1 MTTVPAI
8 EIFWASELPKPV
20 FSRMWNGA
28 YFIWEQDDK
37 EWVGAP
43 FKGNEKSPEKEG
55 MFCVEKTKC
64 HARDLRTLFEECQ
77 KRDAFE
83 FPFLNSIKA
92 VIFRSLTEHQL
103 LVILETVGIELHEEG
118 YFNSFS
124 GEPIEVPYKLDI
136 RTIGQFIYELGRKA
150 GERICAA
157 DVRIRA
163 LKEGYNAGY
172 MQCKNKIIK
181 NI

>member
-28 YFIWEQDDK
+28 YSIWTQDNK

-43 FKGNEKSPEKEG
+43 FKGNEISPEKQG

-64 HARDLRTLFEECQ
+64 HARDLHTLFDECQ

-83 FPFLNSIKA
+83 FPYINKIKGL
-92 VIFRSLTEHQL
+92 VFQSLTEHQL
-103 LVILETVGIELHEEG
+103 LVILETIGIELHEEG
-118 YFNSFS
+118 YFDEN
-124 GEPIEVPYKLDI
+124 GEPIEIPYKLDT
-136 RTIGQFIYELGRKA
+136 RTIGQFVYELGRKA
-150 GERICAA
+150 GERTCAA
-157 DVRIRA
+157 DVRNRA
-163 LKEGYNAGY
+163 LKEGFNAGY